1 MRLWGGGSEG
11 QEKNWLAPS
20 NIFLKEGGGG
30 GGGGG
35 AAILRSVRLLLLL
48 LLLEIRN
55 RIVPTGS
62 TPEGGPTEVSPT
74 TQATRHPRA
83 LFTSLFPLPPYYC
96 HASCIRSVPPLY
108 IYPTKSL
115 ACFFLVFLSY
125 TYIQP
130 HKKENPSTNLKPHTQ
145 TVLIYYINNRTI
157 NSKAPLRLSSCVLRA
172 YLFRCLSL
180 TPSTLF
186 PFTV

>member
-1 MRLWGGGSEG
+1 M
-11 QEKNWLAPS
+11 
-20 NIFLKEGGGG
+20 
-30 GGGGG
+30 
-35 AAILRSVRLLLLL
+35 LLLLL
-48 LLLEIRN
+48 FEIRN

-108 IYPTKSL
+108 SRPVHISYQVFGLFLPCLLVLHIYSTP
-115 ACFFLVFLSY
+115 
-125 TYIQP
+125 Q
-130 HKKENPSTNLKPHTQ
+130 KENPSTNIKPHTQ
-145 TVLIYYINNRTI
+145 TVLIYYFNNRTI